1 MLQVARLNFRDRT
14 VGICAAFGLASAMAA
29 GGAAVAPT
37 VASASATSPNAPVMT
52 LRPHLAGSA
61 AQGSVITL
69 TPGTFSNETT
79 QDGTWYQCPTAA
91 SNKCTATKNR
101 GSSYTVSAS
110 DPVGDYIRLDEVATN
125 ASGTNTVWSNVIGPI
140 AAASA
145 PSTPAG
151 SSSSSYTGS
160 CTKTISPGADPAAAE
175 SSMSAGQVLC
185 LNSGTYQS
193 ITQSSAN
200 VFSASGTSG
209 SPIVVTSGPGQTATI
224 QGADYINGNNVTF
237 QYMNL
242 DQADVL
248 YSSNGGSNPAPCAYP
263 LSEGMQINGNNI
275 TIQNDNVYESSHRGV
290 LIGIG
295 YGGSPTNQS
304 SGDII
309 RNDNLGPAGGC
320 SDSQHLIYADYT
332 SGLQVYQNWFFDDPY
347 GFGVQLYQADTNAQ
361 IHSNVFDN
369 VLAATVESSST
380 GGNVTSHNVA
390 INSAAVSK
398 WSGFTG
404 MFTDCYSGN
413 GDTISDNAIFNMPNG
428 FGSCSAGVTVSG
440 AITLAA
446 NPFVGGQNSDNYVPA
461 NNAAASQLAGYGL
474 WNGQGA
480 PSPNPALSFP
490 ADPANTATVN
500 GVPVPTA

>member
-1 MLQVARLNFRDRT
+1 
-14 VGICAAFGLASAMAA
+14 
-29 GGAAVAPT
+29 
-37 VASASATSPNAPVMT
+37 
-52 LRPHLAGSA
+52 
-61 AQGSVITL
+61 
-69 TPGTFSNETT
+69 
-79 QDGTWYQCPTAA
+79 
-91 SNKCTATKNR
+91 
-101 GSSYTVSAS
+101 
-110 DPVGDYIRLDEVATN
+110 
-125 ASGTNTVWSNVIGPI
+125 
-140 AAASA
+140 
-145 PSTPAG
+145 
-151 SSSSSYTGS
+151 
-160 CTKTISPGADPAAAE
+160 
-175 SSMSAGQVLC
+175 MSAGQVLC